1 MGLTLLLVLSGTW
14 IYLWQLFGAS
24 NQLMAA
30 LSLLIVSLWLKSVGR
45 SPRYAFWPMLFMYIT
60 TMAAIIV
67 TAYNLYAS
75 ILSNQQIASQT
86 INLLGAVAM
95 IVVAILLFAAALIIA
110 YDAWRA
116 WGRLKGPAQVHPM
129 AAD

>member
-1 MGLTLLLVLSGTW
+1 
-14 IYLWQLFGAS
+14 LWQLFGAS

-75 ILSNQQIASQT
+75 ILSNSQIASQT

-110 YDAWRA
+110 YDAWHA
-116 WGRLKGPAQVHPM
+116 WVRMKGPVQVQPM